1 MSDEPD
7 WMRML
12 HHLYENGGRISTTK
26 YVYQRID
33 GEFELVDPN
42 APDAQLGPLLE
53 DIRDEVPFPSVQ
65 EALDALQT
73 LDRLDLAEWE
83 DSGGSAYLALNQ
95 RGFDV
100 IHERELRKQQ
110 HELTEAQNE
119 ASHRMVALTFFLV
132 LVSVL
137 QAGTALFSMSWG
149 IGKVIMALLTLLT
162 TAVVLFYAFFD
173 LPKLS
178 TSEASEINPSEE
190 MRASEAKTA
199 EVTDEVSE

>member
-1 MSDEPD
+1 
-7 WMRML
+7 
-12 HHLYENGGRISTTK
+12 
-26 YVYQRID
+26 
-33 GEFELVDPN
+33 
-42 APDAQLGPLLE
+42 
-53 DIRDEVPFPSVQ
+53 
-65 EALDALQT
+65 
-73 LDRLDLAEWE
+73 
-83 DSGGSAYLALNQ
+83 
-95 RGFDV
+95 
-100 IHERELRKQQ
+100 
-110 HELTEAQNE
+110 
-119 ASHRMVALTFFLV
+119 MVALTFFLV